1 MLSIALEEVEVRF
14 RRQLLFPP
22 LSCQLESGKT
32 YAITGPNGS
41 GKTTL
46 LRIIAGQKRADAG
59 KISWQKNSKELDP
72 ESWYADL
79 SWSGPYLEYPNELNL
94 QDLLNQHF
102 WFKAPVAN
110 ISVKD
115 IPTLLNL
122 KPHLDKK
129 VKLFSSG
136 MLHRLKTGLAV
147 FTQSEVLLLDEPTAN
162 MDSENRMLM
171 LSLIQQYKGN
181 RLLII
186 ASNLEEEYSEAD
198 EVIQI
203 R

>member
-22 LSCQLESGKT
+22 LSWQFESGKT

-46 LRIIAGQKRADAG
+46 LRIIAGQKRADGG
-59 KISWQKNSKELDP
+59 KISWQKDSKELDP
-72 ESWYADL
+72 ESWYSDL
-79 SWSGPYLEYPNELNL
+79 SWSGPYLEYPNELDL

-102 WFKAPVAN
+102 WFKSPVAN
-110 ISVKD
+110 LSVND

-147 FTQSEVLLLDEPTAN
+147 LTQSEVLLLDEPTAN
-162 MDSENRMLM
+162 MDVENRTRMLD
-171 LSLIQQYKGN
+171 LIQQYKHN
-181 RLLII
+181 RLVII
-186 ASNLEEEYSEAD
+186 ASNMEEEYSKAD
-198 EVIQI
+198 AVVRI